1 MRYDRVRS
9 RDGFDILDA
18 AEIWPRAD
26 AAGWA
31 ALAEMEAAWTR
42 TADPRER
49 PGGKSGK

>member
-1 MRYDRVRS
+1 MRYDQVRS

-31 ALAEMEAAWTR
+31 ALAEVE
-42 TADPRER
+42 TAFRCAGRSEGEGKEPRR
-49 PGGKSGK
+49 

>member
-9 RDGFDILDA
+9 RKGFDILDA

-31 ALAEMEAAWTR
+31 ALAEVEAAMR
-42 TADPRER
+42 HCEPKQEER
-49 PGGKSGK
+49 R

>member
-1 MRYDRVRS
+1 MRYDAVRD

-31 ALAEMEAAWTR
+31 ALAEVEAAF
-42 TADPRER
+42 ACA
-49 PGGKSGK
+49 KSPQPEESRR